1 MNKRFLTAML
11 VALLSVAA
19 YAQTD
24 GEAEKRSAT
33 EWDDVEVYEQNRLYP
48 RVNVIPYDDEN
59 DIEKWNYFQS
69 SSYILLDEGWVVD
82 YTNDFADRVSEIEKR
97 DFSPKDWQ
105 SLVFPDVRWSL
116 GGRVLRMP
124 TVGKG
129 GVIPETGNATATL
142 HTEIDVPKEWSEY
155 DVFFQIQPLSACYVW
170 VNRAYVGYAE
180 DGRSLAEFD
189 ITSRL
194 IPGKKNTITLQMVSL
209 STSNLLEMN
218 RDPRHLGMA
227 VEPAL
232 LLKTAA
238 NVQDFALRADY
249 KNGTGVLAVDFNMA
263 NRARKGRYYVEIE
276 LWNPLGRQVDKM
288 GRWFAFDKKS
298 EMPVSVE
305 RDFENVM
312 PWTAETPNLYTLV
325 VRLLDEKMNLVET
338 VGTRFGFRTVE
349 VRDGLLTVNGVPVT
363 LRGVV
368 YSDYTF
374 DDDGVVDY
382 DIVEADMKVLKNNNV
397 NAIRTAVYSPAD
409 PHFYELC
416 DKYGFY
422 VVCDAN
428 IHPYSTQSKAIATD
442 NAYSD
447 LFVSRVQ
454 NMYERYKNHTSIIAW
469 SLGESPDNGTC
480 MMSAFKQLKMKDRTR
495 PVIFAGAGYGD
506 NTDIIALQNA
516 SIDQVRQ
523 YMGRMQSRPLVLLS
537 YGSCE
542 GNNMG
547 GLEQLWEL
555 VEDNENVQGGFFSQ
569 WNDVRYVSSGS
580 EVVRHGLLSP
590 QRGASP
596 ALSELA
602 YIYRPYDVALR
613 TFSIDAGEFAISN
626 RCDFLSSSDLRLEYS
641 IFTSLKPAIISG
653 EVPKLPDAGGDRV
666 FKLMIPRLT
675 LYAGEEMFI
684 RFSLRQRRNVGA
696 VSKGTE
702 LYSVQFVIP
711 MDKVEAYPLS
721 FDYCQPLVVVEKRA
735 EDSLKTLQAIAVAGD
750 YGTTTIDMRRGEIT
764 SYQFHGTELLKS
776 PIRLNFWRVPTDN
789 DRSDGSVAK
798 QWQMLRPDLVRRE
811 VSDITY
817 TKVDNNSVSVDMMV
831 RYVNTAGVTLMD
843 VRQTLLLL
851 ATGDILMSSD
861 LMLSETVKSLPRVGL
876 QMVVDKRFDTV
887 QWMGSDIESY
897 FDRRGAMRLGS
908 HTQPAQSLF
917 HRYMRPQEAGSR
929 LDTRWLSLAKDDVA
943 LFVNMIDTSFSFS
956 VYPYDDMEM
965 SRAKSFSKLR
975 TIDGWTLNVDA
986 RMSGVGSALGGI
998 DIASDALVSGHKHH
1012 FAVHLC
1018 GYSPADFSPFDFC
1031 RIAYPEVSSNV
1042 LEMPRIERDRERFDG
1057 PLTITITSPDEGAE
1071 IYYTLDGSD
1080 PSMSSIRYDK
1090 PFVIENTTV
1099 IKARAFR
1106 KGDAPSFTSQ
1116 LRCDYAYLSSVAY
1129 DKKPNTPYNRNS
1141 ARALFD
1147 GEMGDVSDLSEGW
1160 IGFSG
1165 GDCGATFQLARQ
1177 LDVEQVSLRFAHNP
1191 DAWIFAPKQVW
1202 VYLSYDGSTFTDS
1215 ISAPIT
1221 YNPELKDEAV
1231 ATVYAVDV
1239 KVNRQAVRAVRVV
1252 AHGIGRI
1259 PEWHRAKGLKP
1270 WLMIDEVTVKETLK
1284 Q

>member
-1 MNKRFLTAML
+1 ML
-11 VALLSVAA
+11 VALLSAVS

-24 GEAEKRSAT
+24 GEAEMRSAT

-97 DFSPKDWQ
+97 DFSPKDWSPQ
-105 SLVFPDVRWSL
+105 VYPDVRWL
-116 GGRVLRMP
+116 LDGRTLRMP
-124 TVGKG
+124 NVGKG
-129 GVIPETGNATATL
+129 GVIPETGNITATL
-142 HTEIDVPKEWSEY
+142 HNEFDVPKEWTGY
-155 DVFFQIQPLSACYVW
+155 DVFLQLQPLSACYVW
-170 VNRAYVGYAE
+170 VNRAYVGYTE

-189 ITSRL
+189 ITNRL
-194 IPGKKNTITLQMVSL
+194 VAGKKNTITLQMVSL

-232 LLKTAA
+232 LLKTSA
-238 NVQDFALRADY
+238 NVQDYALRADY
-249 KNGTGVLAVDFNMA
+249 KNGNGVLTIDFNMA
-263 NRARKGRYYVEIE
+263 NRARKGRYYVELE
-276 LWNPLGRQVDKM
+276 LWNPAGRQVDKM
-288 GRWFAFDKKS
+288 GRWFAFDKRS
-298 EMPVSVE
+298 ETTVTIE

-312 PWTAETPNLYTLV
+312 PWTAETPNLYTVV

-349 VRDGLLTVNGVPVT
+349 ISDGLLTVNGKAVT

-368 YSDYTF
+368 YADYTF
-374 DDDGVVDY
+374 DEDGVVDY
-382 DIVEADMKVLKNNNV
+382 DLVEADMKLLKNSNV

-409 PHFYELC
+409 PRFYELC

-447 LFVSRVQ
+447 LFASRVQ

-480 MMSAFKQLKMKDRTR
+480 MMSAFKQLKMKERTR
-495 PVIFAGAGYGD
+495 PIIFAGAGYGD

-523 YMGRMQSRPLVLLS
+523 YLGRTQSRPLVLLS

-547 GLEQLWEL
+547 GLEMLWQL
-555 VEDNENVQGGFFSQ
+555 VEDNDNVQGGFFAM
-569 WNDVRYVSSGS
+569 WNDVRYMTTNG
-580 EVVRHGLLSP
+580 EAVRHGLLSS
-590 QRGASP
+590 QRGAAP
-596 ALSELA
+596 ALRELA
-602 YIYRPYDVALR
+602 YIYRPYDVLLR
-613 TFSIDAGEFAISN
+613 TFTPDAGEFAIEN

-641 IFTSLKPAIISG
+641 IYTSLKPAIISG
-653 EVPKLPDAGGDRV
+653 EVPQLPDAGADRV
-666 FKLMIPRLT
+666 FKLMIPHLT

-684 RFSLRQRRNVGA
+684 RFSLRQRRTVGA
-696 VSKGTE
+696 VKKDSE
-702 LYSVQFVIP
+702 LYGVQYSIP
-711 MDKVEAYPLS
+711 MNKVQPYPLS
-721 FDYCQPLVVVEKRA
+721 FDYCGPLAVVEKRA
-735 EDSLKTLQAIAVAGD
+735 TDSLHTLLAIAVAGD
-750 YGTTTIDMRRGEIT
+750 YGTTTVDMRRGEIT
-764 SYQFHGTELLKS
+764 SYQFHGTELLQS

-789 DRSDGSVAK
+789 DRSEGSVAK
-798 QWQMLRPDLVRRE
+798 QWQMLRPDIMRRE

-817 TKVDNNSVSVDMMV
+817 TRIDNHSVSVDMMV
-831 RYVNTAGVTLMD
+831 RYLNTAGATLMD
-843 VRQTLLLL
+843 VRQTMLLL

-861 LMLSETVKSLPRVGL
+861 IMLSENIKSLPRVGF
-876 QMVVDKRFDTV
+876 QMQMPKQFDTV
-887 QWMGSDIESY
+887 MWTGNDIESY
-897 FDRRGAMRLGS
+897 SDRRGAVRVGS
-908 HTQPAQSLF
+908 HRKAVQSLF

-929 LDTRWLSLAKDDVA
+929 CDTRWLSVSKGDVA
-943 LFVNMIDTSFSFS
+943 LFVNMPDTHFSFS
-956 VYPYDDMEM
+956 VYPYDDIEM
-965 SRAKSFSKLR
+965 SRAASYSSLR
-975 TIDGWTLNVDA
+975 QRDGWTLNLDA
-986 RMSGVGSALGGI
+986 LMSGVGSALGGI
-998 DIASDALVSGHKHH
+998 DIAPEALISGHKQH
-1012 FAVHLC
+1012 FSVHLC
-1018 GYSPADFSPFDFC
+1018 GYDPAEFSPFDFC
-1031 RIAYPEVSSNV
+1031 RTSYPEVSSNV

-1057 PLTITITSPDEGAE
+1057 PLTITITSSDTGVS
-1071 IYYTLDGSD
+1071 IRYTLDGSD
-1080 PSMSSIRYDK
+1080 PGPLSTLYTG

-1099 IKARAFR
+1099 IRARAFR

-1129 DKKPNTPYNRNS
+1129 DKKPNTPYNRNA

-1147 GEMGDVSDLSEGW
+1147 GEFGDVADLSDGW

-1165 GDCGATFQLARQ
+1165 GDCGATFQLARE
-1177 LDVEQVSLRFAHNP
+1177 LDVEQVSMRFAHNP
-1191 DAWIFAPKQVW
+1191 EAWIFAPRQVR
-1202 VYLSYDGSTFTDS
+1202 VYISYDGQTFNDS
-1215 ISAPIT
+1215 IEAPIT
-1221 YNPELKDEAV
+1221 YHPDLQDEAT
-1231 ATVYAVDV
+1231 ATVFSVDV
-1239 KVNRQAVRAVRVV
+1239 KVVRKAVRAVRIV
-1252 AHGIGRI
+1252 AKGIGRI

-1270 WLMIDEVTVKETLK
+1270 WLMIDEVLVKEILK
-1284 Q
+1284 